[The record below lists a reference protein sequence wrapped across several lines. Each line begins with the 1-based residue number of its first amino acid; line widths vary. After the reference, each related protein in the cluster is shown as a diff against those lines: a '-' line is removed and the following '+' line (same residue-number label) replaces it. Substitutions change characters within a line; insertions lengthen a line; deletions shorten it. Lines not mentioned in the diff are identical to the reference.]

1 MKNTFKYYAGMLL
14 IGVTLANISCSSDE
28 DGITPAEIT
37 NLIALPGALYFVGIL
52 LKMPVSVILK

>member
-37 NLIALPGALYFVGIL
+37 NLIANG
-52 LKMPVSVILK
+52 S

>member
-37 NLIALPGALYFVGIL
+37 NLTAESTSGRIGIL

>member
-28 DGITPAEIT
+28 DGITNHKLDSIK
-37 NLIALPGALYFVGIL
+37 YFRAHCTSLGY
-52 LKMPVSVILK
+52 S

>member
-1 MKNTFKYYAGMLL
+1 MLL

-28 DGITPAEIT
+28 DGITPVEIT
-37 NLIALPGALYFVGIL
+37 NLMTESTSGALYFVGIL